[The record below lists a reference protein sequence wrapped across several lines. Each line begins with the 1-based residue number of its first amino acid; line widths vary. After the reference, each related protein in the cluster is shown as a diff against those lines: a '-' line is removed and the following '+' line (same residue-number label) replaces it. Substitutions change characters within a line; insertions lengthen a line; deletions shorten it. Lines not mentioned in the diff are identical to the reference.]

1 MNEFWKAF
9 RSIHFPKSLAN
20 TRFVYK
26 MDFLEFSRE
35 PFSYPSY
42 NRQILETFYKH
53 IYGCMAVD
61 VLVFVCNVK
70 VCYIFHLWVKIYEP
84 NNSTMT
90 SKENERL
97 VGNNLSEKPVQI
109 GREKE
114 KDSQRAYPWNWGKES
129 GMAKWKRKERKA
141 K

>member
-1 MNEFWKAF
+1 MFG
-9 RSIHFPKSLAN
+9 
-20 TRFVYK
+20 
-26 MDFLEFSRE
+26 RE
-35 PFSYPSY
+35 PFSNPSY
-42 NRQILETFYKH
+42 KRPKILETFYKH
-53 IYGCMAVD
+53 IYMHIYMHIYEYMAID

-70 VCYIFHLWVKIYEP
+70 VCYIFQLWVKIYEP

-114 KDSQRAYPWNWGKES
+114 IDSQRAYSWNCGKES
-129 GMAKWKRKERKA
+129 GMAKWKRKKSKA